1 MNWAINTYYSLVFVL
16 NITSSIYAQIDRN
29 SLLALPSIN
38 KQLELKSIITPKEG
52 SLVMNK
58 ENRKIY
64 YYNGINWLP
73 IKAGRELER
82 GLQHFFWVTGN
93 ISKPDISNFTKLGI
107 PTSSGSVKGRLNNR
121 LRENI
126 SSLTNGYIICLRGI
140 LKVNNPGKFNFIS
153 HSSDGSR
160 IYVDNFLILENWD
173 DQKIKKSTGNVTL
186 AKGEHSIEFWYYQN
200 RGGGFMKFKWGN
212 NPDGY
217 ILGSTIRASQFFVK

>member
-1 MNWAINTYYSLVFVL
+1 MNWGIKTYYSLAFVL
-16 NITSSIYAQIDRN
+16 NTTSSIYAQIDRN

-38 KQLELKSIITPKEG
+38 KQLELKSIINPKEG

-73 IKAGRELER
+73 IRAGRESGR
-82 GLQHFFWVTGN
+82 GLQHFFWITGN
-93 ISKPDISNFTKLGI
+93 TSKPNISNFTKLGV
-107 PTSSGSVKGRLNNR
+107 PTSSGSVKGKLNNN

-126 SSLTNGYIICLRGI
+126 SSLTNGYVICLRGI

-153 HSSDGSR
+153 HSNDGSR
-160 IYVDNFLILENWD
+160 IYIDNFLILENWD
-173 DQKIKKSTGNVTL
+173 GQKTKKSTGNVTL
-186 AKGEHSIEFWYYQN
+186 ARGEHPIEFWYYQN
-200 RGGGFMKFKWGN
+200 RGNGFMNFKWGD

-217 ILGSTIRASQFFVK
+217 VPGSTIRASHFFVK